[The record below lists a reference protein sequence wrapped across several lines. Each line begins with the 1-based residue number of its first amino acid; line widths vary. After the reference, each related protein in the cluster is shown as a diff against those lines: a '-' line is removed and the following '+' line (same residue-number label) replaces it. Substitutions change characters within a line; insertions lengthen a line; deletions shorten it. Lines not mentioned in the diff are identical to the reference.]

1 MVSIYTI
8 CTFCT
13 GCPKATTAL
22 IWSIISQMNPL
33 CYIMVFSLSNIERIF
48 YGSLLN
54 LPTKCLHRPNG
65 CFLSVLWS
73 IFLGHPVHFIQVLWW
88 WAGTEA
94 RRGTILPSRHLD
106 IECWIL
112 LQTSTRHKMDAAIVA
127 TVHSYC
133 DNATKICGAH
143 LTFYLSSK
151 YVSQYHLY
159 MPAKYC
165 YKMMKIFEWYLVIDI
180 DKFLLSH
187 TRHKTCYLHRTIVAP
202 GILPSAPVI
211 STPVRAWN

>member
-1 MVSIYTI
+1 MYRVSQSYDRSHLEYYFSDEPAMLYYGFLFIKYRKDLLWILAELAHKMSSPAKWLLSKCFMINLFGTP
-8 CTFCT
+8 CTFYT
-13 GCPKATTAL
+13 G
-22 IWSIISQMNPL
+22 
-33 CYIMVFSLSNIERIF
+33 
-48 YGSLLN
+48 
-54 LPTKCLHRPNG
+54 
-65 CFLSVLWS
+65 
-73 IFLGHPVHFIQVLWW
+73 
-88 WAGTEA
+88 A
-94 RRGTILPSRHLD
+94 RRVSRNRSATRDNPSIPPPRY
-106 IECWIL
+106 WIL
-112 LQTSTRHKMDAAIVA
+112 QQPSTRHKMDAAIVA

-187 TRHKTCYLHRTIVAP
+187 TRHKTCNAIFIAP
-202 GILPSAPVI
+202 SWPRGSCPVLP
-211 STPVRAWN
+211 

>member
-1 MVSIYTI
+1 MFQSYNH
-8 CTFCT
+8 F
-13 GCPKATTAL
+13 K
-22 IWSIISQMNPL
+22 PL
-33 CYIMVFSLSNIERIF
+33 YYGFLFIKYRKDLLWILAKLSHKMSPPAKEYF
-48 YGSLLN
+48 
-54 LPTKCLHRPNG
+54 KMG
-65 CFLSVLWS
+65 CFLSVWWS
-73 IFLGHPVHFIQVLWW
+73 IFLEHPVHFIQVLWW

>member
-1 MVSIYTI
+1 MSPWLAFIQFVYFVQGVPKLRPLLFGALLLRRSRYYGFLFIKYQKDLLWI
-8 CTFCT
+8 LAKLALKMSPPAKEYFQMAAFC
-13 GCPKATTAL
+13 
-22 IWSIISQMNPL
+22 
-33 CYIMVFSLSNIERIF
+33 
-48 YGSLLN
+48 
-54 LPTKCLHRPNG
+54 
-65 CFLSVLWS
+65 VLWS
-73 IFLGHPVHFIQVLWW
+73 TSLGHPVHFIQVLEW

-187 TRHKTCYLHRTIVAP
+187 TRHKTCNVIFIAP
-202 GILPSAPVI
+202 SWPRESCPVLP
-211 STPVRAWN
+211 